1 MKKIL
6 TFVMALCIATGA
18 FAQGFGSHAAGIN
31 EMEIGDR
38 FNFEV
43 ISYLHF
49 GFNGIVKNDNISSK
63 TGLFSSQQFG
73 LNMLELGF
81 LPYEDGKLSI
91 GADVEWNWYHL
102 NKDYV
107 WVPLSDGSSQN
118 YTSGGSILGVLPKEI
133 AGVSEVKRSVFTICT
148 FGFPVNFTHHFGKLA
163 LQVGVTPE
171 LNLNGRVQFKGVNF
185 AGENVNDARSGARFS
200 KNIKTSLFTWNAHA
214 AISYGGLGIY
224 FKYSPQNVLQQNYG
238 PQFNTFTVGLILG
251 LGM

>member
-1 MKKIL
+1 
-6 TFVMALCIATGA
+6 MALCIATGA

-171 LNLNGRVQFKGVNF
+171 LNLNGRIQFKGVNF
-185 AGENVNDARSGARFS
+185 AGENVNDAPSGARFS
-200 KNIKTSLFTWNAHA
+200 KNIKM
-214 AISYGGLGIY
+214 GR
-224 FKYSPQNVLQQNYG
+224 
-238 PQFNTFTVGLILG
+238 
-251 LGM
+251 

>member
-73 LNMLELGF
+73 LNMLEIGF

>member
-171 LNLNGRVQFKGVNF
+171 LNLNGRIQFKGVNF

>member
-73 LNMLELGF
+73 LNMLEIGF

-171 LNLNGRVQFKGVNF
+171 LNLNGRIQFKGVNF

>member
-171 LNLNGRVQFKGVNF
+171 LNLNGRIQFKGVNF

-214 AISYGGLGIY
+214 AISYGGLGFY